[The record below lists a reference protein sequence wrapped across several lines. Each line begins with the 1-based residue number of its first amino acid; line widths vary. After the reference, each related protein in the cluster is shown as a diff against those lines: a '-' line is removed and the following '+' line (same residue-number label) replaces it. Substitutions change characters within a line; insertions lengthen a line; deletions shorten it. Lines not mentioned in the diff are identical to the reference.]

1 MSNSSSKTF
10 KVYASIALIALAC
23 VVFYKLNAPETD
35 LSSANIPDEQ
45 ASGAVAA
52 QISSIQEPARSQ
64 QVTWSNDPAMPN
76 ESLPDPETKLNS
88 LTAEDV
94 ATLQSLPSICVADI
108 PGIKEEEKP
117 NCPATDSFEQLPA
130 YVEWKSTQVS
140 EAEPVNNLGNKQL
153 TNQPDPSVTQAA
165 SWIEETKPAVGYA
178 STSDAA
184 FSTAEWNAP
193 LQDISDDFVAQ
204 GLQAIRDNQVAPA
217 SMVAESRSLTAN
229 DNENYNPHARATANN
244 AALKADARQQLA
256 AMDVD
261 PHLEAFSRTAFP
273 SATTCAK
280 CHEQIFEEWASSS
293 HAYASISPMFH
304 VFEEKINK
312 LSQGTIGYFCMRC
325 HAPVATTMG
334 LRRDQAIWDGPRVF
348 REGVTCVACHRVKT
362 PYGKTNGERHM
373 IPGGVEAPIIG
384 GSDGSGV
391 HQVAEKYADYFKT
404 KTDPNSKKPGQLIHG
419 RSIQFEELSKS
430 TYCVSCHQVA
440 VEPGIKL
447 EVVWDQYRAS
457 PAYRE
462 GITCQ
467 ACHMGAIPGVDSG
480 YTYGPAAVVNGK
492 VVNPERKHSNHIFY
506 GPGYS
511 IAHPGIFPHNVEADQ
526 WTINEWLA
534 FDWRAGW
541 GTEAFEKQM
550 AQYGDAGFPA
560 PWNDADT
567 RMDAREIVDGNLKK
581 LDYKKDLRIQLLEN
595 GSKLDGPFFAETPQI
610 GEPLSFRY
618 CLTNTN
624 PGHNMPSGSL
634 GAQPQI
640 WMNAV
645 LTGPDGQRLWET
657 GYLDSNGDLCDNHSL
672 DVLARTAPLD
682 TQLMNLQTKFL
693 VTNVKGTEREM
704 YLPIPF
710 EQDQLPFL
718 RPAPQPVTVMNHPV
732 GIRMEGH
739 SIAPLGSRN
748 VKYSVP
754 SRLITQPGTYT
765 LSVRLRSRAEP
776 IYFMRFCNATPEMMR
791 MMNEWIAD
799 FHEQTVVFEVR

>member
-1 MSNSSSKTF
+1 MSNGSSKNI
-10 KVYASIALIALAC
+10 KVYAWIAFIAFAC
-23 VVFYKLNAPETD
+23 VAFYKINAPVSAPSE
-35 LSSANIPDEQ
+35 SPSVANIPDEKTVV
-45 ASGAVAA
+45 AVPL
-52 QISSIQEPARSQ
+52 QKTPT
-64 QVTWSNDPAMPN
+64 VG
-76 ESLPDPETKLNS
+76 LPDPETKLES
-88 LTAEDV
+88 LTPDDI
-94 ATLQSLPSICVADI
+94 ATLQSLPSICVAEI
-108 PGIKEEEKP
+108 PGLKEEEKP
-117 NCPATDSFEQLPA
+117 GCPATDALAQIPA
-130 YVEWKSTQVS
+130 YTDMKAESVAVQAGWNAEV
-140 EAEPVNNLGNKQL
+140 EAEVEVESSAPEATSSEFTVQPIEPAPSSYPSTNASAIPTEVWNPPASTFNNIHASFNEAHNNDPPVNV
-153 TNQPDPSVTQAA
+153 SQA
-165 SWIEETKPAVGYA
+165 SFN
-178 STSDAA
+178 ST
-184 FSTAEWNAP
+184 
-193 LQDISDDFVAQ
+193 DF
-204 GLQAIRDNQVAPA
+204 
-217 SMVAESRSLTAN
+217 
-229 DNENYNPHARATANN
+229 ENYNPHAKATAENKSG
-244 AALKADARQQLA
+244 LKEGAKEKLDSL
-256 AMDVD
+256 DVD
-261 PHLEAFSRTAFP
+261 PHLEAFSRTAYP
-273 SATTCAK
+273 SAVTCAK
-280 CHEQIFEEWASSS
+280 CHEQIFEEWAASS

-304 VFEEKINK
+304 VFEDRINK
-312 LSQGTIGYFCMRC
+312 LSSGTIGYFCMRC

-373 IPGGVEAPIIG
+373 TPGGVEDPIVG
-384 GSDGSGV
+384 GSDGKGV
-391 HQVAEKYADYFKT
+391 YQVAEKYADYYKT
-404 KTDPNSKKPGQLIHG
+404 KTDPESKKPGQLIHR

-430 TYCVSCHQVA
+430 SYCVSCHQVA

-462 GITCQ
+462 GVTCQ

-480 YTYGPAAVVNGK
+480 YTYGPAAVVDGK
-492 VVNPERKHSNHIFY
+492 VVNPERKHSNHMFY

-511 IAHPGIFPHNVEADQ
+511 IAHPGIFPQNVKADRWTVNQ
-526 WTINEWLA
+526 WLL

-541 GTEAFEKQM
+541 GTEDFEKQM
-550 AQYGDAGFPA
+550 ADYGDAGFPE

-567 RMDAREIVDGNLKK
+567 RMDAREIVDANLEK
-581 LDYKKDLRIQLLEN
+581 LEYKKDLRIQLLEN
-595 GSKLDGPFFAETPQI
+595 GSKLDGPFFADTPVI

-618 CLTNTN
+618 CLTNIN

-645 LTGPDGQRLWET
+645 LTGPNGDRLWET

-672 DVLARTAPLD
+672 DVLERRAPLD

-710 EQDQLPFL
+710 EQDQIPFL
-718 RPAPQPVTVMNHPV
+718 RPAPQPVTVLNHPV

-739 SIAPLGSRN
+739 SLPPLGSRN

-754 SRLITQPGTYT
+754 SRLMTRPGTYS

-776 IYFMRFCNATPEMMR
+776 IYFMRFCKATPEMIR